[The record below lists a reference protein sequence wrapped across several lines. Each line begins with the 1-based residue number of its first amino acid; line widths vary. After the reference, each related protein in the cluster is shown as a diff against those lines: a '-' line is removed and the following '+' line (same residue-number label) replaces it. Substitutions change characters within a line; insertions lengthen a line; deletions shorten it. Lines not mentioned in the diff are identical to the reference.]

1 MKTRTDKI
9 YIPLT
14 VPRRII
20 NQYEGPYFFE
30 KGVEMEDHVQ
40 ENEVKDCVSA
50 QFDGF
55 EVLNDFQQ
63 AELLEQ
69 SPEEPSITAKLFY
82 FVEIKTD

>member
-1 MKTRTDKI
+1 MKTRTDRI

-14 VPRRII
+14 VPRTTIEH
-20 NQYEGPYFFE
+20 YEGPYFFE

-40 ENEVKDCVSA
+40 ENEIADCVSA

-63 AELLEQ
+63 GELLGQ
-69 SPEEPSITAKLFY
+69 TPEEPSVTAKLFY
-82 FVEIKTD
+82 FVEIKIG